1 MKLQNAAALWQPRL
15 LSLLRIVTAL
25 LLLQHGTAKLFGF
38 PHVAM
43 FDGLKL
49 FSLVGVAGILEFLGG
64 LLLLLGLFTR
74 PVAFILSGEMAAAYF
89 IAHAQKSF
97 FPILNGGELAVLY
110 CFVLL
115 YLAAAGGGA
124 WSLGRRNERIRDGS
138 RPPSI

>member
-1 MKLQNAAALWQPRL
+1 MVIMDLAHIAAAWQPRL

-25 LLLQHGTAKLFGF
+25 LLVQHGTAKLIGF

-43 FDGLKL
+43 FDNLQL
-49 FSLVGVAGILEFLGG
+49 LSLVGVAGVLEFAGGVLLFLGV
-64 LLLLLGLFTR
+64 FTR
-74 PVAFILSGEMAAAYF
+74 PVAFILSGEMAVAYF

-124 WSLGRRNERIRDGS
+124 WSFARD
-138 RPPSI
+138 RLTPPSI